1 MARYVEAVSR
11 PCTWGNSLLGTDTL
25 TQGTKTRQ
33 YELVVGILTCLTY
46 SAPYMSQF
54 HVQDHVPSQC
64 LYEHFSLHLQH
75 RKFKIVC
82 VLVTTLLG
90 TNSSPLKNGWF
101 YITTFP
107 SDWGFGPIFSGGKT
121 CPVSGRVHKKTIHPL
136 APLVTPR
143 WSRWVLHSQQVRRW
157 WELDGSLRAV
167 LGAIPSRERIHW
179 IHIPPGEKGKW
190 SSIVP
195 SQGIW

>member
-25 TQGTKTRQ
+25 
-33 YELVVGILTCLTY
+33 
-46 SAPYMSQF
+46 
-54 HVQDHVPSQC
+54 SQC

-75 RKFKIVC
+75 RKFKVVC

-121 CPVSGRVHKKTIHPL
+121 CPVSGRVHKKTIHTL

-143 WSRWVLHSQQVRRW
+143 WSRWVLHSQQVRRG
-157 WELDGSLRAV
+157 WEQFWAPSTLVPGTDTLDTYPTWGKRNMIFNSSFLRDMISFKECSFFTATYC
-167 LGAIPSRERIHW
+167 H
-179 IHIPPGEKGKW
+179 
-190 SSIVP
+190 
-195 SQGIW
+195 